1 MLLIYT
7 IVAGTIPLMV
17 FPAACHEPPTQLASG
32 AISGLGRVVA
42 PPSRR
47 WRRIPVKQE
56 DAHENSRT

>member
-32 AISGLGRVVA
+32 AISGWEGLWPLRAGDSA
-42 PPSRR
+42 GSR
-47 WRRIPVKQE
+47 
-56 DAHENSRT
+56 